1 MPPTKTTPKGWGAPS
16 IENAYKLPVKNSPDA
31 TVALVDAFSTP
42 HLAADLAAYRAHYH
56 LPPCTTSSG
65 CLQIVNQEG
74 QTSPLP
80 AANPSGWGVEE
91 TLDVSMVSAAC
102 PRCKILLVEA
112 KSPSFTNLAAAEDTA
127 VKLGAVVIS
136 NSYGSR
142 ETGFTQV
149 NAPAYD
155 HPGHVIVAS
164 SGDNG
169 FGPAQFPANLATV
182 TAVGGTQLARASNA
196 RGWTEKTWDT
206 GFFSG
211 GASGSGCS
219 AYVTKPSWQHDPHCP
234 GRTVADVS
242 ALAWNIAIYDSS
254 VRGGPWLTVGGTSAS
269 APLIARVYGLAGNAA
284 TVPPGYEYAHPH
296 ALFDITLGNND
307 PIRHGGACGFDYLC
321 KAKSRLPRTHR
332 PGHPR
337 RHRRLLTARAG
348 GPAIAAGA
356 DELRGAAAS

>member
-1 MPPTKTTPKGWGAPS
+1 M
-16 IENAYKLPVKNSPDA
+16 
-31 TVALVDAFSTP
+31 
-42 HLAADLAAYRAHYH
+42 
-56 LPPCTTSSG
+56 
-65 CLQIVNQEG
+65 
-74 QTSPLP
+74 
-80 AANPSGWGVEE
+80 
-91 TLDVSMVSAAC
+91 
-102 PRCKILLVEA
+102 
-112 KSPSFTNLAAAEDTA
+112 
-127 VKLGAVVIS
+127 IS

-169 FGPAQFPANLATV
+169 LGPAQFPADLAAV

-269 APLIARVYGLAGNAA
+269 APLIAGVYGLAGNAA

-321 KAKSRLPRTHR
+321 KAKTDYDAPTGLGTPD
-332 PGHPR
+332 G
-337 RHRRLLTARAG
+337 TAAF
-348 GPAIAAGA
+348 
-356 DELRGAAAS
+356 